1 MNFIAKRPID
11 KVAHDEME
19 DDDAKMEPIFVVF
32 ATDVEK
38 IGKDTINKVITTME
52 QYSKLNEDNKS
63 LTQFLN
69 ALLVV
74 RGGLQP
80 AAKKYLEQCEPFVI
94 ETFTQEEVLINITK
108 HKLVPE
114 HTVLSNAEKQQ
125 LLKKYRC
132 KDSQLPKIQV
142 SDPIARFFGVNRG
155 QVMKIKR
162 ESETAGH
169 YVTYRLAY

>member
-80 AAKKYLEQCEPFVI
+80 AAKKVSKRINVI
-94 ETFTQEEVLINITK
+94 YNVCL
-108 HKLVPE
+108 
-114 HTVLSNAEKQQ
+114 
-125 LLKKYRC
+125 
-132 KDSQLPKIQV
+132 
-142 SDPIARFFGVNRG
+142 
-155 QVMKIKR
+155 
-162 ESETAGH
+162 
-169 YVTYRLAY
+169 